1 MIGGKRGVI
10 LMRLFLRMLLALV
23 LLMPVLVWSPTTA
36 AAQKEND
43 DLPVIDFLPEIMLP
57 DLQTLPIVDLTLRF
71 NPNTGARFLRFS
83 NSIVNAGAGPLE
95 LHGVLDKQQNAV
107 IVSQHISS
115 GEEVI
120 VEPLEGTFYFSG
132 DHLHWHWEDFIAYE
146 IWTVET
152 GGELSRKV
160 LSNDK
165 VGFCLYD
172 KHPIGIDWIAQNTSL
187 GLERAPRSV
196 YTTCRYG
203 RQGISVGWVD
213 VYEYH
218 LPGQALDISDLD
230 DGIYALRSVANL
242 YGTLH
247 ERNYEN
253 NDTVLYFSITG
264 TDLMI
269 LGEEFSLMDYIS
281 RLVEQGKV
289 DW

>member
-1 MIGGKRGVI
+1 
-10 LMRLFLRMLLALV
+10 MRLFLRMVLALV

-36 AAQKEND
+36 AAQKEID
-43 DLPVIDFLPEIMLP
+43 DLPVIDFAPDTMLP
-57 DLQTLPIVDLTLRF
+57 DLQTLPIVDLTLRV

-95 LHGVLDKQQNAV
+95 LHGVFDKQQNAV

-152 GGELSRKV
+152 GGDLSRKV

-172 KHPIGIDWIAQNTSL
+172 THPIGSDWIGQNVPG

-213 VYEYH
+213 VYEHH

-242 YGTLH
+242 YGRLH
-247 ERNYEN
+247 ERNYDN
-253 NDTVLYFSITG
+253 NDTVLYFSIAG
-264 TDLMI
+264 NDLMI
-269 LGEEFSLMDYIS
+269 LGEEFSLMDYFA
-281 RLVEQGKV
+281 RLVEEGVV